1 VVSALGLASAG
12 FTGLALYAAQQIADH
27 GPDLAGI
34 ALVITATSGLIAT
47 VGALI
52 LGLRKKPNDP
62 AADLARLI
70 LEREADRLRQPEDP
84 A

>member
-1 VVSALGLASAG
+1 VLSLGIPLIA
-12 FTGLALYAAQQIADH
+12 FTGLGLYGVEKVASQ

-52 LGLRKKPNDP
+52 LGLRKKPSDVSE
-62 AADLARLI
+62 LALRYL
-70 LEREADRLRQPEDP
+70 LEQQAEHLNRPEDP